1 LNHYIQQVLV
11 EQTGQQIGY
20 VPTKEEYTR
29 MRLGTSG
36 ITPGLAFCEYTS
48 EVKLPREIM
57 ESTEMRVMWKEAT
70 SLCMM

>member
-1 LNHYIQQVLV
+1 MNHYVQQVLV

-20 VPTKEEYTR
+20 IPTTEEYTR

-48 EVKLPREIM
+48 EVRLPREIM
-57 ESTEMRVMWKEAT
+57 ESPEMRILWKEAT